1 VVADGFMNDIES
13 ESQLLRARI
22 RCFVSASEV
31 PRVVVSFHIDP
42 KSCDACGKPIT
53 ERSTHYE
60 VLFSTL
66 SFRLDADCYGIW
78 AEEMLRSNA
87 KREIA

>member
-1 VVADGFMNDIES
+1 MNDIDS
-13 ESQLLRARI
+13 GPQRLRARI
-22 RCFVSASEV
+22 RCFVSGSEV
-31 PRVVVSFHIDP
+31 PRVVASDSMQP
-42 KSCDACGKPIT
+42 KSCDACGHPIT
-53 ERSTHYE
+53 ERSSHYE

-78 AEEMLRSNA
+78 AEEMLRSNT